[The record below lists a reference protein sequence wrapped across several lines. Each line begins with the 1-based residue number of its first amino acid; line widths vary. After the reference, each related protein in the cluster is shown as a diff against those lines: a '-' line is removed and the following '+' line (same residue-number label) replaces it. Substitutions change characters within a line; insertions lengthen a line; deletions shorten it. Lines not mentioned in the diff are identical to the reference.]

1 MEKKEILEGLKN
13 EGMSF
18 IYNNWHLLTDSQKK
32 EILISSLYI
41 LSNNGLLHNEKIE
54 KNTLIDELDNFIF

>member
-13 EGMSF
+13 EGMTF
-18 IYNNWHLLTDSQKK
+18 IYNKWHLLTDSQKK